1 MPRTIKIGQRRQFK
15 ANLPADVWS
24 FLEKESDRFGSSV
37 NSELV
42 RAIRERMER
51 STAGRVA

>member
-1 MPRTIKIGQRRQFK
+1 MPRASKLSQRRQFK
-15 ANLPADVWS
+15 ANLPADVWT
-24 FLEKESDRFGSSV
+24 FLQNESDRFGSSV

-51 STAGRVA
+51 STAGR